1 MNNKWIRAFALL
13 AVVMLFPAF
22 HANAAAVGVFV
33 SITPQQY
40 FVEKIAGDRVNVH
53 VMVAPGASPHTYEPS
68 SGQMKKLAEAE
79 VYFSIGVTFE
89 KAWLDRIRA
98 INPDMAVVETDRG
111 IKKQPASRHHDH
123 DHGHGGHDHG
133 HDHGAMDPHIWL
145 SPPLVKLQARHILEG
160 LIRID
165 PDGREAYESN
175 YAAFIAAIVELDMA
189 LRNRLEP
196 GQAFLVYHPA
206 WGYFADAYGLEQIPV
221 EVDGKAPKAKQIQ
234 QVIGQ
239 AKEKG
244 IQVVMVQP
252 QISSRDAETIAREID
267 GDTVKADPL
276 AKNWAQNLRDVA
288 ELIGKQQ
295 RP

>member
-1 MNNKWIRAFALL
+1 MNNKWINVFVLM
-13 AVVMLFPAF
+13 AVVILFPAF
-22 HANAAAVGVFV
+22 HAKTAEIDVFV
-33 SITPQQY
+33 SITPQSY
-40 FVEKIAGDRVNVH
+40 FVEKIAGERVNVH

-79 VYFSIGVTFE
+79 AYFSIGVTFE

-98 INPDMAVVETDRG
+98 VNPDMAVVETDRG
-111 IKKQPASRHHDH
+111 IKKQPASRHHGH
-123 DHGHGGHDHG
+123 DHGHD

-145 SPPLVKLQARHILEG
+145 SPPLAKLQARNILEG
-160 LIRID
+160 LTRLD

-175 YAAFIAAIVELDMA
+175 YAAFITEIVELDMA
-189 LRNRLEP
+189 LRNRLAP

-234 QVIGQ
+234 QIIGQ

-244 IQVVMVQP
+244 IRVVMVQP

-276 AKNWAQNLRDVA
+276 AKNWAQNLKDVA

-295 RP
+295 GR

>member
-1 MNNKWIRAFALL
+1 MNNKWIGVFSLL
-13 AVVMLFPAF
+13 AGIILFPAF
-22 HANAAAVGVFV
+22 HAKTAEIDVFV
-33 SITPQQY
+33 SIPPQQY
-40 FVEKIAGDRVNVH
+40 FVEKIAGERVNAH

-68 SGQMKKLAEAE
+68 SGQMKKLAETEA
-79 VYFSIGVTFE
+79 YFSIGVTFE

-98 INPDMAVVETDRG
+98 VNPDMAVVETDRG
-111 IKKQPASRHHDH
+111 IKKQPASRHH
-123 DHGHGGHDHG
+123 GHD

-145 SPPLVKLQARHILEG
+145 SPPLAKLQARNIFEG
-160 LIRID
+160 LTRLD

-175 YAAFIAAIVELDMA
+175 YAAFIAEIVELDMA

-234 QVIGQ
+234 QIIGQ

-244 IQVVMVQP
+244 IRVVMVQP

-295 RP
+295 PR